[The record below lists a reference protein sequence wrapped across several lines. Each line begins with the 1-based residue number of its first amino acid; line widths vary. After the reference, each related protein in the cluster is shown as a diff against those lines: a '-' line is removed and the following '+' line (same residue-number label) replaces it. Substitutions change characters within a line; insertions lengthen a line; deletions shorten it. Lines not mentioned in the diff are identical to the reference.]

1 MKNFLFTLTL
11 SSISV
16 LAFSQTFSG
25 SLTGQKYTYSVLK
38 SVTSTLHDEEYPTI
52 GSFNSGGYYDDEDF
66 PKNILSITPF
76 SYVLRTWTDSN
87 NIEFGFQYERIL
99 GNKVSVF
106 LPLSMGLQHKSFFVN
121 PGVKFYPGGQGVFR
135 YAFGMQFV
143 AGSEKYMIEHLDS
156 NYNSVFTPTKVF
168 QMGFMI
174 NNSLNVTISRRF
186 YIGADLGLGLILY
199 NSPKKE
205 IDGLGFF
212 ILGPIM
218 LVDPCL
224 MGGIHTGIRF

>member
-1 MKNFLFTLTL
+1 MKNVLLTL
-11 SSISV
+11 AFIITAGHVMGQIPFTPLPAKRQNQQEIMPCTSSFLS
-16 LAFSQTFSG
+16 SR
-25 SLTGQKYTYSVLK
+25 
-38 SVTSTLHDEEYPTI
+38 TSH
-52 GSFNSGGYYDDEDF
+52 GGYYTSSGFYEDEDF